1 MIRVRKVRV
10 RIGVGCIRRLRGV
23 RSWWNNW
30 GVRERLRCVRKVLGG
45 VSSCLRV
52 ERKVKG

>member
-1 MIRVRKVRV
+1 MIRVRKVRI
-10 RIGVGCIRRLRGV
+10 RIGVGCVRRLCGV

-30 GVRERLRCVRKVLGG
+30 GVRERLRCVRKMLGG